1 MASIKEAIKKTY
13 LCSMEQ
19 WEPCCNATIS
29 PKRISWRT
37 FQRLSAF
44 LKREQRFIV
53 LTQPQAIKA
62 FMPPILKRV
71 QISLKPILQF
81 NYRHGRLSSRRHRL
95 RTELRIGKIARE
107 VADEFT
113 SKTQIKLFCSWF
125 SRTNKQNSEYV
136 SRCK

>member
-62 FMPPILKRV
+62 VHAAYFEAV
-71 QISLKPILQF
+71 QISLKPILF
-81 NYRHGRLSSRRHRL
+81 KHYRHGRLSSRRHRL

-113 SKTQIKLFCSWF
+113 SKTQINRFVAGSVGPTN
-125 SRTNKQNSEYV
+125 RTASMFQM
-136 SRCK
+136 